1 MSSDLDTNSSMSDVT
16 QSPQPQTQPQM
27 DSAQDGSEDMAVLES
42 VKIAKSVG
50 KLTRSQIR
58 ARRLPN
64 GAVDMPH
71 LSQVQYEALQRSTQS
86 RGPCTF

>member
-1 MSSDLDTNSSMSDVT
+1 MSFRDIGARLV
-16 QSPQPQTQPQM
+16 
-27 DSAQDGSEDMAVLES
+27 ADGSEDVAVLES

-71 LSQVQYEALQRSTQS
+71 LSQVQYEALQRSKVNDNTS
-86 RGPCTF
+86 EDTNTVSANG